1 MLGEK
6 YSHVVV
12 ASRARG
18 IIMDVVEL
26 KFLLKLLGF
35 TDYRAPISQIKP
47 NPKTSVSERDSICR
61 TLADRE
67 FVAYSNE
74 VTQFS
79 ITPAGKALLA
89 LDTTQLPIADEELQV
104 LQAAA
109 SGFNTPDPTGIS
121 ASLQQTSIQSL
132 VDRGLMKADKTQIKE
147 VWLTERGAEYLT
159 DEYNPSGSDPVISLD
174 MLTNYLRFIR
184 KSLRQQALSV
194 TPTVEPVVTPE
205 FSSQPSVSQQI
216 LGEAE
221 ILQLIKDLDRDLGTD
236 NYLPIFYLREKLQPP
251 LSRDEVNQILY
262 RLQRNDRIELS
273 SLQEA
278 IAYTPEQIEAGIP
291 QDIGGPLFFIIVTR

>member
-1 MLGEK
+1 
-6 YSHVVV
+6 
-12 ASRARG
+12 
-18 IIMDVVEL
+18 MDLVEL

-47 NPKTSVSERDSICR
+47 NPKTSTSERDSICR

-79 ITPAGKALLA
+79 VTPAGQALLG

-109 SGFNTPDPTGIS
+109 SGFNTPDQTGIS

-132 VDRGLMKADKTQIKE
+132 VDRGLMKADQIQIKE

-159 DEYNPSGSDPVISLD
+159 DEYHPSGRDPVISLD
-174 MLTNYLRFIR
+174 LLTNYLRFLR

-194 TPTVEPVVTPE
+194 TPRIDPVVTQEVSGPR
-205 FSSQPSVSQQI
+205 SSTSPQM
-216 LGEAE
+216 LGDVE
-221 ILQLIKDLDRDLGTD
+221 ILQLIKDLDGELATD
-236 NYLPIFYLREKLQPP
+236 NYLPIFYLRQKLQPP
-251 LSRDEVNQILY
+251 LSREEVNQILY
-262 RLQRNDRIELS
+262 RLQRNDLIELS

-291 QDIGGPLFFIIVTR
+291 QDIGGPLFFIIVTS